1 MLRILFGDNKK
12 TSVQFIKLL
21 ITAFLLAS
29 TQIHATGINNAGMTH
44 EQQMQ
49 VRESG
54 KNVLTAMRKFET
66 SGSADEIKTQI
77 QLVRKQLSN
86 LLAPN
91 SNLQQLKISDG
102 DFTPANTQN
111 TWKEANASKI
121 SSVNSEAQKL
131 AELCTTEI
139 DKRKPLEPST
149 WEIIKGYVGLSDA
162 EKKTLQ
168 VKKYYEVTDSAL
180 SKLVTIQDEINQ
192 AIQLP
197 DSERHQAL
205 MQIAKRLQV
214 SKTYKKQTEQED
226 GLGVAST
233 KLNKNVQQNQ
243 KSYTPTLSTRTTHKR
258 KF

>member
-1 MLRILFGDNKK
+1 MLHILFGDNKIP
-12 TSVQFIKLL
+12 TVQFTKLL
-21 ITAFLLAS
+21 FTAFLLAS
-29 TQIHATGINNAGMTH
+29 AQIHANEIKKIGMTH
-44 EQQMQ
+44 EQKMQ
-49 VRESG
+49 VRQSG
-54 KNVLTAMRKFET
+54 KNVLTAMRKFEKT
-66 SGSADEIKTQI
+66 GSADEIKAQI
-77 QLVRKQLSN
+77 QQVRKQLNN

-180 SKLVTIQDEINQ
+180 SKLITIQEEINQ
-192 AIQLP
+192 AIDLP

-205 MQIAKRLQV
+205 MEIEKRLQV
-214 SKTYKKQTEQED
+214 SKTVKKQTKKKGD
-226 GLGVAST
+226 DFGVA
-233 KLNKNVQQNQ
+233 NVQQKQ
-243 KSYTPTLSTRTTHKR
+243 KQYTPTISTRTTHKR